1 MYILRAG
8 VKTRYAFAGVF
19 ACINTRVK
27 FAQGDITCG
36 SITRFLLA
44 GEYCV
49 RLFCTWGCWHVLF
62 LCGSVLTR
70 IICGSLTRY
79 AFACINTHK

>member
-1 MYILRAG
+1 M
-8 VKTRYAFAGVF
+8 
-19 ACINTRVK
+19 K

-44 GEYCV
+44 GGGYYV
-49 RLFCTWGCWHVLF
+49 RLFCTWGCWRAVFLRVYYYAGGVFAHECLHVLF

-79 AFACINTHK
+79 AFAGINTHK